1 MQTVFDLCVPRNEVL
16 DGELRED
23 IFAARLKDVMD
34 DRAEL
39 VYRDPSVFFD
49 NTFPTAG
56 LKTLLKDALGRLTG
70 DAAGKNAIIRLETA
84 FGGGKTHNLIA
95 LYHVINGNVDV
106 KFIQS
111 LVGNGERIPNPGEID
126 IAGVVGSDLD
136 PTAGINHSEDNL
148 KTLTLWGE
156 LAYQLGGKD
165 GYEIIQE
172 SDVETKAAPGTGLFE
187 TLIGEKPTLIMID
200 EIARHLR
207 TAIAVPTG
215 TKQSNLAEQTV
226 AFLMSLLEF
235 AASKERCLVV
245 LTLADET
252 SAFADQTAMVRQA
265 IIEAK
270 NVTSR
275 QERVLTP
282 TDEDEISSIVT
293 HRLFKSIDR
302 EGAKSVFEAYIQYY
316 NQLLEK
322 NTELPQRCTRA
333 EYSKELRDAY
343 PFHPELLSTLNRK
356 TGTIPNFNHT
366 RGALR
371 LLAWTVRSLWD
382 NEQSKP
388 WFIHLH
394 HIDLGEEQIV
404 EDLTSKLDRP
414 KFRQVVQADIVSVM
428 KGIPA
433 HAQTVDEPLI
443 ASGKPPYAQRLATTV
458 FIHSLTQGIASGV
471 DPANLLLSVLEP
483 DKSGGGDEP
492 AVVKRQLEKLYGA
505 PAFFLEYDGHVHR
518 FKTEPS
524 LEKVI
529 IDEAS
534 HVPITRAK
542 SETETR
548 IKKIWKRGYLKP
560 VPFPTEPLDVDDDA
574 DLPKLAIM
582 HFDAVKV
589 TATTDEPPE
598 LVQRIFQ
605 YSGSMEAF
613 RNYQNNVVFLVADA
627 DQVDNHLV
635 KVAQRYLAFERI
647 MKPDR
652 LAEFNDEQK
661 KELKKLKD
669 AAELDVRIAITKTYR
684 HLYYPSLDAPKSHNY
699 LRRETLPAQ
708 DQGDV
713 DQDQSNVIL
722 RVLRSLEKVITA
734 DDKLQSA
741 AWLKSKAWD
750 LNQVSMSTEDLRKSF
765 ARKIGLKMLLDVGQ
779 LRKTIENGVK
789 TSVWIYYDSRTEFGY
804 DKDVPPPAWEISDQ
818 AILYL
823 PAEAKK
829 LKIRIK
835 GKWTPPPDT
844 DGETPSDKSGL
855 DTCPVCG
862 NLQDQCTCGVDIEL
876 GKPQKVSGGGAVTQ
890 AFQQILDQC
899 QEHEIETLDRL
910 FIRIDGTGKQGAMVS
925 RALGLAIPQFG
936 KGKFYISQKVFAD
949 FVSDL
954 GNETFVQE
962 FEGTWDRYKR
972 LKNVVDAFGSEAD
985 EFKVDMRIRADFD
998 DGLAVNGDQFLM
1010 MRDVLVALEV
1020 SRVTLEGVPAS
1031 DDE

>member
-1 MQTVFDLCVPRNEVL
+1 MQTAFDLCVPRNEVL
-16 DGELRED
+16 KGELRED

-34 DRAEL
+34 DHAEP
-39 VYRDPSVFFD
+39 VYGDPNVFFE
-49 NTFPTAG
+49 NTYPTAG
-56 LKTLLKDALGRLTG
+56 LKTLLRDALGRLTG
-70 DAAGKNAIIRLETA
+70 NAAGKNAIIRLETA

-95 LYHVINGNVDV
+95 LYHVIGGNVDN
-106 KFIQS
+106 KHIQG
-111 LVGNGERIPNPGEID
+111 LVGEGNRFPKPGEID

-136 PTAGINHSEDNL
+136 PTAGINHPEDNL

-165 GYEIIQE
+165 GYEIIRE
-172 SDVETKAAPGTGLFE
+172 SDVDTKAAPGTGLFE
-187 TLIGEKPTLIMID
+187 TIIGEKPTLIMID

-207 TAIAVPTG
+207 TAIAVPTA

-245 LTLADET
+245 LTLADDT
-252 SAFADQTAMVRQA
+252 SAFSAQTAMVRQA
-265 IIEAK
+265 IAEAK
-270 NVTSR
+270 NVTAR

-302 EGAKSVFEAYIQYY
+302 EGAKPVFDAYVRYY
-316 NQLLEK
+316 NQLLDK
-322 NTELPQRCTRA
+322 NTELPQRCTGA
-333 EYSKELRDAY
+333 EYAKELQAAY

-356 TGTIPNFNHT
+356 TGTIPNFNQT

-371 LLAWTVRSLWD
+371 LLAWTIRSLWS
-382 NEQSKP
+382 NKKIKP
-388 WFIHLH
+388 WLIHLH
-394 HIDLGEEQIV
+394 HINLAEEQIV

-443 ASGKPPYAQRLATTV
+443 ASGKPPYAQRLATTI

-483 DKSGGGDEP
+483 DASEGGDEP
-492 AVVKRQLEKLYGA
+492 AVVKRQLEKLYDA

-524 LEKVI
+524 LEKII
-529 IDEAS
+529 IDEAG
-534 HVPITRAK
+534 HVPITKAK
-542 SETETR
+542 GEIETR
-548 IKKIWKRGYLKP
+548 IKKIWKKGFLKP
-560 VPFPTEPLDVDDDA
+560 VYFPTEPLDVDDDA

-582 HFDAVKV
+582 HFDAVKISA
-589 TATTDEPPE
+589 ATEEPPE
-598 LVQRIFQ
+598 LIQRIFQ

-613 RNYQNNVVFLVADA
+613 RNYQNNLIFLVADA

-635 KVAQRYLAFERI
+635 KVSRRYLAFERI
-647 MKPDR
+647 MEPSR
-652 LAEFNDEQK
+652 LAEFNDDQK

-684 HLYYPSLDAPKSHNY
+684 HLYYPSQDAPKSHNY

-708 DQGDV
+708 EQGDV

-734 DDKLQSA
+734 DEKPQSA

-750 LNQVSMSTEDLRKSF
+750 LNQVNMTTEDLRRSF

-789 TSVWIYYDSRTEFGY
+789 TGVWIYYDSRTEFGY

-823 PAEAKK
+823 PEEAQR

-835 GKWTPPPDT
+835 GKWTHPPVSG
-844 DGETPSDKSGL
+844 GETPTDESGL
-855 DTCPVCG
+855 ENCPVCG
-862 NLQDQCTCGVDIEL
+862 NPQDQCTCGIDIEQ
-876 GKPQKVSGGGAVTQ
+876 GKLKKVSGEGAVAQ
-890 AFQQILDQC
+890 AFQQIL
-899 QEHEIETLDRL
+899 
-910 FIRIDGTGKQGAMVS
+910 
-925 RALGLAIPQFG
+925 
-936 KGKFYISQKVFAD
+936 
-949 FVSDL
+949 
-954 GNETFVQE
+954 
-962 FEGTWDRYKR
+962 
-972 LKNVVDAFGSEAD
+972 
-985 EFKVDMRIRADFD
+985 
-998 DGLAVNGDQFLM
+998 
-1010 MRDVLVALEV
+1010 
-1020 SRVTLEGVPAS
+1020 
-1031 DDE
+1031 